1 MKKFYIPVF
10 TSVIIL
16 TSIFSQGQVYNSI
29 TSNPFNYTLDDIR
42 FWQGGIQ
49 PPNPCNNCT
58 IKIYSNVTMVKC
70 CGFSST
76 STPIA
81 TTVFTSQT
89 PSGSNFNDGMS
100 LTLGMRFQS
109 TIAGNITGARFYKT
123 SAMGGT
129 HVAIL
134 YDNIGNILLGPTT
147 FVGETASGWQTQNF
161 PAPFSAAPNTTYVIA
176 VFYGDGNYTA
186 DDHYFTT
193 ATTNSPL
200 TALQDVQPGGPF
212 NDVFNYN
219 GVPTFP
225 NSSNGKSTNY
235 WVDVDFSYT
244 TDGPWLNDVVLNN
257 STINVYGNTT
267 LTFNTYVQLF
277 NTSITIG
284 NDPVSPE
291 YIKLNDQVDLNG
303 SSAIVLAKNLT
314 TVEATNIGIPIV
326 GPHTDFPAG
335 SPNASPGLYAIIPP
349 DANGFDYTWTLDANG
364 LGKSTAPYTPNGNPY
379 YGLNCLPYAAGSPGT
394 CGAGLVFGPAITTLD
409 PTFGLIFTGST
420 PLPVVLVQFLA
431 TRNDDGSVRISW
443 STSQE
448 ENSNYYD
455 VERSSDQ
462 STWSSIG
469 TVKAK
474 GFSSITSNYFLNDMS
489 PIDGT
494 GYYRLKMVD
503 LDGKFTYS
511 KAIPVTTDNSSQA
524 LVIYSNPFSDQIRLK
539 INVSGPQNLILTVTD
554 MLGKTYITQSY
565 QAQSG
570 DNFVN
575 LQPSIASSGMYILHI
590 QGVSYN
596 QTVKLEKQ

>member
-10 TSVIIL
+10 ISVFLL
-16 TSIFSQGQVYNSI
+16 TSILLQGQVYNSI

-58 IKIYSNVTMVKC
+58 IKIYSSVTMVKC
-70 CGFSST
+70 CGFSTAVNPVAS
-76 STPIA
+76 S
-81 TTVFTSQT
+81 VFTTQT
-89 PSGSNFNDGMS
+89 PVNGVTND
-100 LTLGMRFQS
+100 LPVTLGMRFKAS
-109 TIAGNITGARFYKT
+109 VAGSINGARFYKLPGMNGPHT
-123 SAMGGT
+123 G
-129 HVAIL
+129 IL
-134 YDNIGNILLGPTT
+134 YDNTGGVIRTVT
-147 FVGETASGWQTQNF
+147 FTNETASGWQTQDF
-161 PAPFSAAPNTTYVIA
+161 TIPFTAVAGTTYVIA
-176 VFYGDGNYTA
+176 VYFSDGNYIG
-186 DDHYFTT
+186 DHSFF
-193 ATTNSPL
+193 ATSGLTNGVL
-200 TALQDVQPGGPF
+200 TALQDGTPDP
-212 NDVFNYN
+212 N
-219 GVPTFP
+219 GVYTYGGAPAFPTST
-225 NSSNGKSTNY
+225 NLSTNY
-235 WVDVDFSYT
+235 WVDINFSGS
-244 TDGPWLNDVVLNN
+244 DGIWLNDVLINN
-257 STINVYGNTT
+257 STINAYGNTT

-277 NTSITIG
+277 NSSITIG
-284 NDPVSPE
+284 NDPVSSE

-303 SSAIVLAKNLT
+303 SSAIILANNLT
-314 TVEATNIGIPIV
+314 TVDATDIGLRPIA

-335 SPNASPGLYAIIPP
+335 NPNVSPGLYAIIPP

-379 YGLNCLPYAAGSPGT
+379 YGLNCLPFIAGSPGT
-394 CGAGLVFGPAITTLD
+394 CAAGLVFGPAITTLD
-409 PTFGLIFTGST
+409 PTFGLIFTGSI

-462 STWSSIG
+462 STWTSIG

-474 GFSSITSNYFLNDMS
+474 GFSSTTSNYFLNDMS
-489 PIDGT
+489 PVDGT

-511 KAIPVTTDNSSQA
+511 KAIPVTIDNSSQA
-524 LVIYSNPFSDQIRLK
+524 LVIYSNPFSDEIRLK
-539 INVSGPQNLILTVTD
+539 INVSKPQNLILTVTD

-565 QAQSG
+565 QAQTG

-590 QGVSYN
+590 QGDSYS